1 MCFETQL
8 KMSLVQI
15 LNFLSWSAIISQIIS
30 CKKGERLPNL
40 TPSILNDLN
49 LQKGYKGYKC
59 NFSLPYQY
67 IKQHASDKKGQNLS
81 ARACLQA
88 DIVQIPSISL

>member
-1 MCFETQL
+1 MSFETQL

-49 LQKGYKGYKC
+49 LQKGYKC

-67 IKQHASDKKGQNLS
+67 IKQHASDKKGKNLS

-88 DIVQIPSISL
+88 DIVQILSISL

>member
-1 MCFETQL
+1 MSFETQL

-15 LNFLSWSAIISQIIS
+15 SNFLSWSAIISQIIS
-30 CKKGERLPNL
+30 CKKGERLL
-40 TPSILNDLN
+40 
-49 LQKGYKGYKC
+49 
-59 NFSLPYQY
+59 
-67 IKQHASDKKGQNLS
+67 HASDKKGQNLS

>member
-1 MCFETQL
+1 MECYYFTDH
-8 KMSLVQI
+8 
-15 LNFLSWSAIISQIIS
+15 NR
-30 CKKGERLPNL
+30 KKGERLSNL

-88 DIVQIPSISL
+88 DIVQILSISL

>member
-1 MCFETQL
+1 M
-8 KMSLVQI
+8 
-15 LNFLSWSAIISQIIS
+15 LNFLLWSATISQIIS

-40 TPSILNDLN
+40 TPSILDDLN

-67 IKQHASDKKGQNLS
+67 IKQHASDKKGHNLS

-88 DIVQIPSISL
+88 DIVQILSISL